1 MRPCHPKTAVSLS
14 ESPFH
19 LLAIYLMINSYL
31 VMTFGWVN
39 LFSVRFVT
47 SYILAFLSVFG
58 CWCMESTVLL
68 LVLLLARFINFSNS

>member
-39 LFSVRFVT
+39 LFSVRFAT
-47 SYILAFLSVFG
+47 SFILVFLSVL
-58 CWCMESTVLL
+58 WL
-68 LVLLLARFINFSNS
+68 LVYGINSAPSGAPSGEIYKFQQ